1 MARSGDNGAASTPHH
16 TANIIHAVIRQAF
29 DHINVRMS
37 CTLARRAYISRRNCG
52 SYLCRRAYSS
62 IDAQRSIA
70 LANIPV
76 YCWGEHAGIV
86 LITALARRCPDAA
99 CGGAGA
105 GVHHDDGFPA
115 CARAPYWYVST
126 ARHSRASGPM

>member
-1 MARSGDNGAASTPHH
+1 
-16 TANIIHAVIRQAF
+16 
-29 DHINVRMS
+29 MS

-76 YCWGEHAGIV
+76 YYWGEHAGIV
-86 LITALARRCPDAA
+86 LIF
-99 CGGAGA
+99 GIS
-105 GVHHDDGFPA
+105 
-115 CARAPYWYVST
+115 APL
-126 ARHSRASGPM
+126 P